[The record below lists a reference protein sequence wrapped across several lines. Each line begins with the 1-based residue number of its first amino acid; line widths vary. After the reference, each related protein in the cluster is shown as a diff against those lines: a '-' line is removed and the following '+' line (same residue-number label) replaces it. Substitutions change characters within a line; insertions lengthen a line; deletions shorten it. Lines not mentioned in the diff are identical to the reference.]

1 VPRTSLRRQAAPGEW
16 VTFLCVNATA
26 VPSGSRPLREV
37 RDETVAAL
45 RAAGV
50 PDPEVDT
57 DLLIGHVLGLSRGGV
72 HAKLVVGGEMQATDA
87 ATLDALVARRARRE
101 PLQHLTGRAAFRS
114 LELAVGPGVFVPRPE
129 TELLAQL
136 AIDALRAAAEPE
148 PVALDLGAGS
158 GAVGLAMATEVPHA
172 LVWAVENSPEAF
184 PWTRR
189 NVEEVAAP
197 NLELVFGDLGDALP
211 ELDGRAAV
219 VASNPPYIP
228 AGAIPRDPEVR
239 LHDPEHALYGGE
251 DGLDVVRVLSR
262 RALALLHPGGTLMI
276 EHGETQ
282 SAEIAA
288 LLSGDG
294 WHAIAHHRDLTGR
307 DRVTTARR

>member
-1 VPRTSLRRQAAPGEW
+1 M
-16 VTFLCVNATA
+16 
-26 VPSGSRPLREV
+26 
-37 RDETVAAL
+37 RDETVRAL
-45 RAAGV
+45 QAAGIA
-50 PDPEVDT
+50 DAEVDA

-72 HAKLVVGGEMQATDA
+72 HARLVIGDRMSTTDTA
-87 ATLDALVARRARRE
+87 ALDVLVARRAGRE

-148 PVALDLGAGS
+148 PIGVDLGSGS
-158 GAVGLAMATEVPHA
+158 GAIALSMATEVPHA
-172 LVWAVENSPEAF
+172 RVWAVENSPEAF

-189 NVEEVAAP
+189 NVDEVAAS
-197 NLELVFGDLGDALP
+197 NLELVFGDLAEALP
-211 ELDGRAAV
+211 GLEGRVAV

-228 AGAIPRDPEVR
+228 DDAIPRDPEVR
-239 LHDPEHALYGGE
+239 LHDPERALYGGP

-262 RALALLHPGGTLMI
+262 RALVLLHPGGALLI

-282 SAEIAA
+282 SAEIAGILTA
-288 LLSGDG
+288 DG
-294 WHAIAHHRDLTGR
+294 WHAVAHHRDLTGR

>member
-1 VPRTSLRRQAAPGEW
+1 MRDATVRTLQAAGI
-16 VTFLCVNATA
+16 ADA
-26 VPSGSRPLREV
+26 
-37 RDETVAAL
+37 
-45 RAAGV
+45 
-50 PDPEVDT
+50 EVDA

-72 HAKLVVGGEMQATDA
+72 HARLVIGDVMSTADA
-87 ATLDALVARRARRE
+87 AGLDLLVARRARRE

-148 PVALDLGAGS
+148 PIGVDLGSGS
-158 GAVGLAMATEVPHA
+158 GAIALSMATEVPHA
-172 LVWAVENSPEAF
+172 RVHAVENSPEAF

-189 NVEEVAAP
+189 NVDEVAAP
-197 NLELVFGDLGDALP
+197 NLELVFGDLAEALP
-211 ELDGRAAV
+211 ELDGRVAV

-228 AGAIPRDPEVR
+228 DDAIPRDPEVR
-239 LHDPEHALYGGE
+239 LHDPEHALYGGP

-262 RALALLHPGGTLMI
+262 RALELLHPGGALMI

-282 SAEIAA
+282 SAEIADILKA
-288 LLSGDG
+288 DG
-294 WHAIAHHRDLTGR
+294 WHAVAHHRDLTGR

>member
-1 VPRTSLRRQAAPGEW
+1 
-16 VTFLCVNATA
+16 VNAPEA
-26 VPSGSRPLREV
+26 PSSRPIREV
-37 RDETVAAL
+37 RDETVRAL
-45 RAAGV
+45 ASAGV
-50 PDPEVDT
+50 PDPEVDA
-57 DLLIGHVLGLSRGGV
+57 DLLLGHVLGLSRGGV
-72 HAKLVVGGEMQATDA
+72 QARLIVGGELGATDA
-87 ATLDALVARRARRE
+87 AALAELVARRARRE

-114 LELAVGPGVFVPRPE
+114 LDLAVGPGVFVPRPE

-148 PVALDLGAGS
+148 PIALDLGTGS
-158 GAVGLAMATEVPHA
+158 GAIALAMATEVPHA
-172 LVWAVENSPEAF
+172 RVWAVENSPAAF

-189 NVEEVAAP
+189 NADEVGAP
-197 NLELVFGDLGDALP
+197 NLELVFGDLAVALP
-211 ELDGRAAV
+211 ELDGRVAV

-239 LHDPEHALYGGE
+239 LYDPEHALYGGA

-262 RALALLHPGGTLMI
+262 RALELLHPGGTLMI
-276 EHGETQ
+276 EHGEAQ
-282 SAEIAA
+282 AAEIAA

>member
-1 VPRTSLRRQAAPGEW
+1 M
-16 VTFLCVNATA
+16 NATA
-26 VPSGSRPLREV
+26 VPSDSRPLREV

-148 PVALDLGAGS
+148 PIALDLGSGS
-158 GAVGLAMATEVPHA
+158 GAIALSMATEVPHA
-172 LVWAVENSPEAF
+172 RVYAVENSPVAF

-189 NVEEVAAP
+189 NVDEVGAP
-197 NLELVFGDLGDALP
+197 NLSLVFGDLADVLG

-228 AGAIPRDPEVR
+228 QGAIPRDPEVR
-239 LHDPEHALYGGE
+239 LHDPDHALYGGA

-262 RALALLHPGGTLMI
+262 RAMALLHPGGALMI

-282 SAEIAA
+282 SAEIAE
-288 LLSGDG
+288 LLAADG